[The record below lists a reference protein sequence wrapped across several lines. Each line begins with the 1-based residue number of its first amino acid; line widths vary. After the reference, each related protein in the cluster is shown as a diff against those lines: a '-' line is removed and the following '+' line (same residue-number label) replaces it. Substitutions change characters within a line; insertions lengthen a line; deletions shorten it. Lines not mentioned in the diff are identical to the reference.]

1 MRVEEVE
8 FPSGGVKCRGDL
20 YLPEGEGPF
29 PAVAFALGWLQVKEM
44 TLPQWAAACAEQGIA
59 SLAFDYRRFGLSEGE
74 PRQHI
79 DPRDQIEDI
88 QNCLSYLETRPEV
101 DLNRLAVWGLSWG
114 AAHALIVAAL
124 DPRVACAVSV
134 VPVVDGFEANRRVHG
149 SKYFRTF
156 RAGLLEDRRNRFR
169 TGEYGY
175 HAAAGNPA
183 EEFVTTPFK
192 EIKETFAQIKATVAP
207 RYESI
212 VTYASDENYLAYSIY
227 PYVLRI
233 TDTPTLMIAT
243 EGDDTTFIDM
253 QLKAFHDIP
262 TTKKKMLLMDTPR
275 MRVYRTGETGDKVSR
290 EGVAWLTEH
299 LIDGWTADAARLRGI
314 GRLD

>member
-8 FPSGGVKCRGDL
+8 FPSGGAVCRGDL
-20 YLPEGEGPF
+20 YLPDGDGPF
-29 PAVAFALGWLQVKEM
+29 PGVAFALGWLQVKEM
-44 TLPQWAAACAEQGIA
+44 RLPQWAEACAERGIA
-59 SLAFDYRRFGLSEGE
+59 SLAFDYRRFGLSDGE

-88 QNCLSYLETRPEV
+88 QNCLSYLETRAEV
-101 DLNRLAVWGLSWG
+101 DADRLGVWGLSWG
-114 AAHALIVAAL
+114 AAHALIVGAL
-124 DPRVACAVSV
+124 DPRVMCVVSI

-156 RAGLLEDRRNRFR
+156 RQGLLEDRRKRFL

-183 EEFVTTPFK
+183 EEFVTTPFE
-192 EIKETFAQIKATVAP
+192 EIKDTFAQIKATVAP
-207 RYESI
+207 RYEST

-227 PYVLRI
+227 PYILRI
-233 TDTPTLMIAT
+233 TETPTLMVAT
-243 EGDDTTFIDM
+243 AGDDTTFIDL
-253 QLKAFHDIP
+253 QLKAFNDIP
-262 TTKKKMLLMDTPR
+262 TTRKKMILLDDPR
-275 MRVYRTGETGDKVSR
+275 MGVYRSGATGDAVTR
-290 EGVAWLTEH
+290 GGVAWVSEH
-299 LIDGWTADAARLRGI
+299 LIDGWTGDAARPRGI